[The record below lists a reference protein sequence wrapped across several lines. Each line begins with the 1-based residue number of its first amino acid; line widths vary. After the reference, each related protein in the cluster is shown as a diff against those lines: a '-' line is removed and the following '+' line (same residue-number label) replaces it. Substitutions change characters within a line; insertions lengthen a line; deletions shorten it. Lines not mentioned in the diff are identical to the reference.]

1 MKTVYHYPENISVFK
16 EKVLQWAA
24 SKEVACFF
32 DSNQYSDPYSAFDTL
47 IAVDVLDEVD
57 SYKDDAFQKLELFLK
72 KYNGWIPGFLSY
84 DLKNELEDL
93 TSENP
98 DHLQFPDLFFF
109 VPRHL
114 IIIRGNVV
122 EILSPDSVEL
132 AGIIEKETVCD
143 VQILF
148 EGRVKSRFSKESYIE
163 TVDQIKKHI
172 ARGDIY
178 EVNFCQEFYATDAKL
193 DPVPAFK
200 LLNNL
205 SPAPFSAFF
214 KFRKHF
220 IISATPER
228 FLCRR
233 DNKLISQPIKGTS
246 PRGRDAET
254 DKHLRDE
261 LENDEK
267 ERSENVMI
275 VDLVRNDLTRCA
287 VPGTVDVE
295 ELFGIYTF
303 RQVHQMISTVVCQA
317 NPSLQNAEI
326 LRRTFPMGS
335 MTGAPK
341 VSAMELID
349 QYELTKRGIFSG
361 AVGYFA
367 PGGDFDFNVVIRTL
381 LYNEEKGYL
390 SFQAGSAI
398 TFASDA
404 SKEYE
409 ECILKAK
416 AIFSILNQSIEC

>member
-24 SKEVACFF
+24 SKEVACFL
-32 DSNQYSDPYSAFDTL
+32 DSNQYSDRYSAFDTL
-47 IAVDVLDEVD
+47 IAADVLHEVD
-57 SYKDDAFQKLELFLK
+57 SYKDEGFKKLEFFLSQ
-72 KYNGWIPGFLSY
+72 YNCWIPGFLSY

-93 TSENP
+93 RSENP

-114 IIIRGNVV
+114 IIIRENVV
-122 EILSPDSVEL
+122 EIQSPDAADL
-132 AGIIEKETVCD
+132 ARLIEKEMVRD
-143 VQILF
+143 VPILF
-148 EGRVKSRFSKESYIE
+148 KGSVKSRFSKASYID
-163 TVDQIKKHI
+163 TVHQIKRHI

-178 EVNFCQEFYATDAKL
+178 EVNLCQEFYATDAQL
-193 DPVPAFK
+193 DPVTAFR
-200 LLNNL
+200 LLNKL
-205 SPAPFSAFF
+205 SPAPFSVFF
-214 KFRKHF
+214 KLRKQF

-246 PRGRDAET
+246 ARGGDAET
-254 DKHLRDE
+254 DKHLKDE
-261 LENDEK
+261 LKNNEK

-287 VPGTVDVE
+287 IPGTVEVE

-303 RQVHQMISTVVCQA
+303 RHVHQMISTVVCQA
-317 NPSLQNAEI
+317 DPSLQNAEI
-326 LRRTFPMGS
+326 VKRTFPMGS

-341 VSAMELID
+341 VSAMELIE

-367 PGGDFDFNVVIRTL
+367 PAGDFDFNVVIRTL
-381 LYNEEKGYL
+381 LYNEENGYL